1 MRTILVHPLTVN
13 LHTNKLAV
21 TNTYSRSST
30 VHIHDILLSHHH
42 LLLLTDEFNISLIT
56 FCFINRV
63 LADTTTNHVFSRH
76 EFFWVQIKLTQ
87 HFHLLFRLLI
97 HHLLHHYSKVH
108 LLCFFCSLILQ
119 KHWWYELDRHYNQ
132 QTAISTL
139 YQC

>member
-21 TNTYSRSST
+21 TNTYSCSST

-42 LLLLTDEFNISLIT
+42 LLLFTDEFNTSLVT

-76 EFFWVQIKLTQ
+76 EFLSTDQIDTTLSSPFPSSNTSSTPS
-87 HFHLLFRLLI
+87 LF
-97 HHLLHHYSKVH
+97 K
-108 LLCFFCSLILQ
+108 
-119 KHWWYELDRHYNQ
+119 
-132 QTAISTL
+132 STPYL
-139 YQC
+139 FLFTYTTETLMI